1 MFKFN
6 YSPRILREH
15 PILTRVLVLGFT
27 AFLCCFIFPL
37 GSTASPLG
45 LTLIVMLL
53 SLCLAEACGPGREAG
68 VCLWTLAAAGLGLLG
83 RYLLEY
89 GEVSNARNF
98 TAENV
103 LWFLALV
110 PLCMTLA
117 YHVLVKWLSEH
128 PASGQAG

>member
-1 MFKFN
+1 MPN
-6 YSPRILREH
+6 LRYEPRFFREH

-27 AFLCCFIFPL
+27 AFLCCFTFPL
-37 GSTASPLG
+37 GTTASPSQ
-45 LTLIVMLL
+45 LTLMVILL
-53 SLCLAEACGPGREAG
+53 SLCLAESFGPGREPG
-68 VCLWTLAAAGLGLLG
+68 VCLWTLAAAAAGLLG

-103 LWFLALV
+103 LRFLVIV

-117 YHVLVKWLSEH
+117 YHVPVKWLSGRD
-128 PASGQAG
+128 SGQAAG